1 MHDCL
6 FCKIA
11 EGTIPSKK
19 AYEDDSVLAF
29 YDIDPKA
36 PVHVLVIPKKHIES
50 AQTLTRE
57 DDAILCHM
65 FEVARNLAK
74 ELGVAEDG
82 YRLVTNIGRAA
93 GQSVPHLH
101 LHLLGGRD
109 LTWPPG

>member
-1 MHDCL
+1 MDDCL

-19 AYEDDSVLAF
+19 AYEDELVLAF
-29 YDIDPKA
+29 YDIDPQA
-36 PVHVLVIPKKHIES
+36 PVHVLIIPKKHIES
-50 AQTLTRE
+50 ALTLTPE
-57 DDAILCHM
+57 DDAVLCRM
-65 FEVARNLAK
+65 FQVAKRLAHA
-74 ELGVAEDG
+74 LGVADAG
-82 YRLVTNIGRAA
+82 CRIVSNAGPAA